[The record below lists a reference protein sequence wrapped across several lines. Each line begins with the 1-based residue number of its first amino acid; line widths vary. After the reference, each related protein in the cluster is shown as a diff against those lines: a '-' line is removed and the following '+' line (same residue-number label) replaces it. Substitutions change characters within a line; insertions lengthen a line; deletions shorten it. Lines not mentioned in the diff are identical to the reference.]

1 VSAHQDKTVYLRQ
14 EGAIGYLILN
24 NPEKRNAVRFSMWQ
38 AIPALVR
45 QAVAEPSI
53 KVLVV
58 QGVDDSAFAAG
69 ADISEFGQMFATEQG
84 CRSYHE
90 AIRDAEQTLGFCA
103 KPTIAMIHGPCVGGG
118 VELALA
124 CDMRFASADGR
135 FGVTASKLGIVYS
148 LTSTRRLVQLMGPSK
163 TKDILFSGR
172 LFDAQ
177 EAAAMGL
184 VDRVFAA
191 SDLERETRAYAEL
204 LCLRAPRSIAAAKQI
219 VEIILGGA
227 GDETTISERLR
238 LDSFS
243 GAELAEGIQAYKQ
256 HRAPVFTTLTKDS

>member
-1 VSAHQDKTVYLRQ
+1 MSAQAEQTVYLRQ

-24 NPEKRNAVRFSMWQ
+24 NPKKRNAISFSMWK
-38 AIPALVR
+38 AIPDLVR

-58 QGVDDSAFAAG
+58 QGVDASAFAAG
-69 ADISEFGQMFATEQG
+69 ADISEFEQMFSTVQG

-90 AIRDAEQTLGFCA
+90 AIRDAEQTLGACP

-124 CDMRFASADGR
+124 CDMRFASADSR
-135 FGVTASKLGIVYS
+135 LGVTASKLGIVYS
-148 LTSTRRLVQLMGPSK
+148 LTSTRRLVQLMGPST
-163 TKDILFSGR
+163 TKDVLFSGR

-191 SDLERETRAYAEL
+191 PDLERETLAYADV
-204 LCLRAPRSIAAAKQI
+204 LCQRAPQSIAAAKQI

-227 GDETTISERLR
+227 HDETSISERLR

-243 GAELAEGIQAYKQ
+243 GAELAEGIKAYKEQ
-256 HRAPVFTTLTKDS
+256 RPPVFTTLTKDS